1 MYSDVPCS
9 FPMPSSVP
17 AACSWG
23 SASWAA
29 AAAQVTLRSD
39 CVPAASAGQQAQDPR
54 SSEEGGR
61 RERRDRNIDEV
72 CVVDKEICGNVDV
85 DGNVKHVESTMQIG
99 KTRGVASPV
108 GARDQGRE
116 RGVE

>member
-1 MYSDVPCS
+1 MYSDVPRS
-9 FPMPSSVP
+9 FLMPSSVP
-17 AACSWG
+17 AACPSR

-39 CVPAASAGQQAQDPR
+39 CVPAVSASQQAQDPR

-72 CVVDKEICGNVDV
+72 CVVDKEICRNVDV
-85 DGNVKHVESTMQIG
+85 DGNVKHVESTMRIRRATQL
-99 KTRGVASPV
+99 AQV

-116 RGVE
+116 GEVE